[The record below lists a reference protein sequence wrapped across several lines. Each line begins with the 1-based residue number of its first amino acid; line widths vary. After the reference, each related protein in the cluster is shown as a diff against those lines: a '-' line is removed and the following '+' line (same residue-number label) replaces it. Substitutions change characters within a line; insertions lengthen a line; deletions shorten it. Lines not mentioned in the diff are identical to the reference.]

1 MYVIFTIEP
10 PCVTTSC
17 KQQWM
22 TSDCLNTE
30 ALNDRFILNTLQ
42 TLFTP
47 SRSLETYSKR
57 RYKIFICLVIRGES
71 ESFRN
76 YKGFVIIFP

>member
-1 MYVIFTIEP
+1 MCMYVIFTVAP

-17 KQQWM
+17 KQQW
-22 TSDCLNTE
+22 TKSDRLNTG

-42 TLFTP
+42 TLFRL

-57 RYKIFICLVIRGES
+57 RYKIFICLVT
-71 ESFRN
+71 
-76 YKGFVIIFP
+76 